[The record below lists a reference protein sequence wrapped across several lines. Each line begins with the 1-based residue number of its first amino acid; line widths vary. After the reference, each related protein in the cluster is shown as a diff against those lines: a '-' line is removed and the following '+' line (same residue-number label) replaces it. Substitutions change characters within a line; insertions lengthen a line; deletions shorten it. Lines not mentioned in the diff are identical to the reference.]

1 MDIFSFLGVFIGLGA
16 IVGGNSMGGGVFTSL
31 LNGPAIIIVLGGVL
45 GAVLFQYPPKT
56 LLRAIQISRWVFFP
70 KRINLHKDIEQVV
83 EWSSLARKEG
93 LLGLETLADNEQD
106 KFVSKGLQLLVD
118 GNEPEVI
125 RECLEVE
132 LETKEYIDF
141 QAAKVFESMGG
152 YAPTMGIVGSVM
164 GLIQVMQN
172 LSDPGMLGAGIA
184 TAFVSTIYGVSL
196 ANLIFLPTAAKI
208 KATAYRLSYS
218 RELMMV
224 GLVSIAEGEN
234 PRNIELRLSGFLHID
249 T

>member
-1 MDIFSFLGVFIGLGA
+1 MDVFSFLGIFVGLGA
-16 IVGGNSMGGGVFTSL
+16 IVSGNSMGGGVFSSL
-31 LNGPAIIIVLGGVL
+31 LNAPAIIIVAGGVL
-45 GAVLFQYPPKT
+45 GAVLFQYPPKI

-70 KRINLHKDIEQVV
+70 KRINLHKDIDQVV

-93 LLGLETLADNEQD
+93 LLGLETIADNEQD
-106 KFVSKGLQLLVD
+106 KFISKGLQLLVD

-184 TAFVSTIYGVSL
+184 TAFVSTIYGVGL

-208 KATAYRLSYS
+208 KTTAYRLSYS

-249 T
+249 I